1 MDDLHAAHR
10 LGKPTAPSK
19 AGLNP
24 RSRRKY
30 VVGSRRRAK
39 TVATPGPGVTPSPWT
54 PNDAGATAR
63 GRRKARGGTTRP
75 DWAESLISGAA
86 KRRTGGVPQIPADR
100 QGRNREEV
108 LRPRAPRART
118 GLLEPSPAET
128 DERRKEEEEEREEE
142 AKLKAEEAADD
153 ANDDAVEAKEAAARA
168 KAELRAKQV
177 AAKSRACILRG
188 KAKDKRIAASGEF
201 GDWPTRWRCYKP
213 GASLKRLRDW
223 LDDDPRNLRGG
234 EEKRL
239 KSLSALL
246 VKAASHDKK
255 GLAGDVDAAVPA
267 SQQPADGEKRKFDWD
282 ALAKEL
288 GINVDGYAH
297 LTTRTRRTPRR

>member
-1 MDDLHAAHR
+1 MYLLCR
-10 LGKPTAPSK
+10 AP
-19 AGLNP
+19 A
-24 RSRRKY
+24 
-30 VVGSRRRAK
+30 
-39 TVATPGPGVTPSPWT
+39 
-54 PNDAGATAR
+54 
-63 GRRKARGGTTRP
+63 
-75 DWAESLISGAA
+75 
-86 KRRTGGVPQIPADR
+86 RRTVPAPTSGVRD
-100 QGRNREEV
+100 
-108 LRPRAPRART
+108 
-118 GLLEPSPAET
+118 
-128 DERRKEEEEEREEE
+128 
-142 AKLKAEEAADD
+142 
-153 ANDDAVEAKEAAARA
+153 DDAVEAKETAARA

-297 LTTRTRRTPRR
+297 LDDPDSKDASEVIVPEAEQRDAAATALCSVVRHVLSSVTAFWKQKPPWLFACLNLLSALPDASDEASDDSASMAVATSEIKPIIRSAIGLRSWSYGALVVWWIMLSPRHFVKPWDSKPPS